1 MLGPDLSFSK
11 VYKLKPAF
19 APVATKSFLP
29 FLVMTSTVLEAIAEL
44 VELLGVE
51 LRGVELLGTELGG
64 VELLGTELGGTELDA
79 TEVTDLAKVTVQL
92 GRICPVAL
100 S

>member
-1 MLGPDLSFSK
+1 
-11 VYKLKPAF
+11 
-19 APVATKSFLP
+19 
-29 FLVMTSTVLEAIAEL
+29 MTFTVLEAIIEL

-51 LRGVELLGTELGG
+51 LRGVELGGVELGGVELGG
-64 VELLGTELGGTELDA
+64 VELLGTELDA

-92 GRICPVAL
+92 GRICPVTL